1 MFYFSAPLRD
11 MSIQEWLERKQCNE
25 DVIALFEAM
34 YCQTVAATPK
44 QMGLFESAR
53 EENAWQY
60 GSGNYRWV
68 SLNHPLI
75 DQRVISPCSI
85 RKLSSR
91 QVMRITKLN

>member
-1 MFYFSAPLRD
+1 MT
-11 MSIQEWLERKQCNE
+11 IQEWLESNECNE
-25 DVIALFEAM
+25 DVIAVFEAM

-68 SLNHPLI
+68 SLNDPFVDQHVASPWNCQLEDIPSCLDVPALI
-75 DQRVISPCSI
+75 SV
-85 RKLSSR
+85 
-91 QVMRITKLN
+91 T